1 AELVALVLAEH
12 PPREREAA
20 ARAREMVVEVDAEQA
35 RVEVHG
41 NDLARHGDGRRAAAA
56 HHRAAAALSAGPD
69 LSSQGGMRPRARL
82 LVLCGVALA
91 GAGPAAA
98 LAAPL
103 TLDGAYTA
111 ARQGKT
117 ARQILGLAFPGA
129 RIGSARPAVVRV
141 LVADLAPRVVVAGS
155 RPLRMIDEGRRRA
168 APRQLLPGHRYR
180 LLRRRGSFV
189 LDDLDRPH
197 SRALLRGPVRIQP
210 GSARAIRLAGPLD
223 RRYRGTLRVV
233 AAACPTKRGVNP
245 VDLEQYGQGTPPEPL
260 P

>member
-1 AELVALVLAEH
+1 ALAPVGRAAGVGEGGGRGAGAEPAVGLPAPGELGEAARRRFVAPPPNAGAPQQVAQGATVGLDLRHEPLERAAELVALVLAEH

-91 GAGPAAA
+91 GAVPAAA

-117 ARQILGLAFPGA
+117 AHQILGLAFPGA
-129 RIGSARPAVVRV
+129 RI
-141 LVADLAPRVVVAGS
+141 
-155 RPLRMIDEGRRRA
+155 
-168 APRQLLPGHRYR
+168 
-180 LLRRRGSFV
+180 
-189 LDDLDRPH
+189 
-197 SRALLRGPVRIQP
+197 
-210 GSARAIRLAGPLD
+210 
-223 RRYRGTLRVV
+223 
-233 AAACPTKRGVNP
+233 
-245 VDLEQYGQGTPPEPL
+245 
-260 P
+260 